1 VSCHYIMLMPITV
14 EGTTM
19 MMMYRLIA
27 LLWAVSESYGLS
39 VPTSV
44 RVRSTGLYMASND
57 VLNAKDEAESMRAE
71 IEEMRQEAF
80 KRLEI
85 LNKRLQEKGD
95 HIAIDE
101 SKGVSVDQLTRSES
115 VQLKSE
121 ITEPLVATKNVE
133 KPGAPL
139 KREKELIT
147 LQDNRNRMELL
158 HGTTWKIT
166 LNIGR
171 EPGTWMPKTWGESG
185 ERLLL
190 NLIVEFSPE
199 QLYEREE
206 FLASMTGA
214 KVLKIIDSELTVGPS
229 LEEGSR
235 KIAVKDGG
243 WRIAPVEGPAETD
256 LLRFYVEI
264 EEDAQHNGCDVY
276 CPKVRPD
283 FQFNEFSL
291 LFADSL

>member
-1 VSCHYIMLMPITV
+1 MM
-14 EGTTM
+14 M
-19 MMMYRLIA
+19 MMMYQLVA
-27 LLWAVSESYGLS
+27 LLWAVSEIHGLT
-39 VPTSV
+39 VPTSF
-44 RVRSTGLYMASND
+44 RVRSKGLHMAPNEIMS
-57 VLNAKDEAESMRAE
+57 AKDEADSMRAE

-85 LNKRLQEKGD
+85 LNKQVHDKED
-95 HIAIDE
+95 HAVSDE
-101 SKGVSVDQLTRSES
+101 SKEVSVVQITKSES
-115 VQLKSE
+115 VQLKAE
-121 ITEPLVATKNVE
+121 TTEPLIATKNVATPE
-133 KPGAPL
+133 APL
-139 KREKELIT
+139 SGKELT
-147 LQDNRNRMELL
+147 ALQDNRNRIELL

-171 EPGTWMPKTWGESG
+171 EPGTWMPKSWGESG

-206 FLASMTGA
+206 FLASMSGA

-229 LEEGSR
+229 LKEGSR

-276 CPKVRPD
+276 CPKVRKNCR
-283 FQFNEFSL
+283 FNDL
-291 LFADSL
+291 